1 LGGLRTHRVI
11 PVNIDTA
18 VHAPFPILPAVLAL
32 VLLLIP
38 LFAFGFAGDRC
49 VRAAQSLPVAVRLL
63 FPAIL
68 VTPYLIDALGSHL
81 LVLRWLLLYLIVPV
95 LMAALEFVAARLDP
109 DQRGHLIDFLVL
121 LPLGLAVDLRWLE
134 PAWPPRLAVLGKLT
148 LLDAGLYAFL
158 AVRCLTAVGY
168 DLHFRRRDWTTGF
181 RELLFYMPIAVP
193 LGLAIGFIHLHHR
206 AEHPWLIV
214 PLWIVTFIG
223 VALPEEIFFR
233 GWIQNLLERR
243 LGRTAAL
250 IVTAA
255 LFGLSHF
262 NKRTTFFNWRYVLL
276 AALAGIFYGRAWR
289 RDHRIAASAITHSTV
304 DTLWGALLR

>member
-1 LGGLRTHRVI
+1 V
-11 PVNIDTA
+11 P
-18 VHAPFPILPAVLAL
+18 APFPILPAAFAL
-32 VLLLIP
+32 ILLLIP

-49 VRAAQSLPVAVRLL
+49 TRAAQSLPTALRLVLPAV
-63 FPAIL
+63 L
-68 VTPYLIDALGSHL
+68 VVPYLIDALGSHIFAA
-81 LVLRWLLLYLIVPV
+81 RWLLVYLCVPI
-95 LMAALEFVAARLDP
+95 LLAGLEFLAARLDP
-109 DQRGHLIDFLVL
+109 SQRGHLLDFLVL

-168 DLHFRRRDWTTGF
+168 NLRFSARDWTTGL
-181 RELLFYMPIAVP
+181 REVLFYMPIAIP
-193 LGLAIGFIHLHHR
+193 LGLALGFLHLHHR
-206 AEHPWLIV
+206 VEHPWLLV
-214 PLWIVTFIG
+214 PLWIVTFVG

-250 IVTAA
+250 IVTAT

-276 AALAGIFYGRAWR
+276 AAIAGIFYGRAWR

>member
-1 LGGLRTHRVI
+1 
-11 PVNIDTA
+11 
-18 VHAPFPILPAVLAL
+18 VHAPFPIFPAVLAL
-32 VLLLIP
+32 ILLLIP

-49 VRAAQSLPVAVRLL
+49 LRLAQSLPVAARLTL
-63 FPAIL
+63 PALL
-68 VTPYLIDALGSHL
+68 VVPYLIDAAGSHTL
-81 LVLRWLLLYLIVPV
+81 DARWFLLYLLAP
-95 LMAALEFVAARLDP
+95 LALAALEFIAARLDP
-109 DQRGHLIDFLVL
+109 RQRGHLLDFLVL

-168 DLHFRRRDWTTGF
+168 DLRFRWRDWTAGL
-181 RELLFYMPIAVP
+181 REVLFYMPIAIP
-193 LGLAIGFIHLHHR
+193 LGLALGFLHLHHR
-206 AEHPWLIV
+206 VEHPWLLV
-214 PLWIVTFIG
+214 PLWFVTFVG

-243 LGRTAAL
+243 FGRTAAL
-250 IVTAA
+250 VMTAT

-262 NKRTTFFNWRYVLL
+262 NKRTNFFNWRYVLL
-276 AALAGIFYGRAWR
+276 AAIAGIFYGRAWS
-289 RDHRIAASAITHSTV
+289 RDHRIAASSITHSTV

>member
-1 LGGLRTHRVI
+1 V
-11 PVNIDTA
+11 P
-18 VHAPFPILPAVLAL
+18 APFPILPAAFAL
-32 VLLLIP
+32 ILLLIP

-49 VRAAQSLPVAVRLL
+49 TRAAQSLPTALRLVLPAV
-63 FPAIL
+63 L
-68 VTPYLIDALGSHL
+68 VVPYLIDALGSHIL
-81 LVLRWLLLYLIVPV
+81 TIRWLLLYLCVPI
-95 LMAALEFVAARLDP
+95 LLAGLEFLAARLDP
-109 DQRGHLIDFLVL
+109 NQRGHLLDFLVL

-134 PAWPPRLAVLGKLT
+134 SAWPARLAVLGKLT

-168 DLHFRRRDWTTGF
+168 NLRFRARDWITGL
-181 RELLFYMPIAVP
+181 REFLFYMPIAIP
-193 LGLAIGFIHLHHR
+193 LGLALGFLHLHHR
-206 AEHPWLIV
+206 VEHPWLLV
-214 PLWIVTFIG
+214 PLWIVTFVG

-250 IVTAA
+250 IATAT

-276 AALAGIFYGRAWR
+276 AAIAGIFYGRAWR

>member
-1 LGGLRTHRVI
+1 VS
-11 PVNIDTA
+11 
-18 VHAPFPILPAVLAL
+18 APFPILPAVIALA
-32 VLLLIP
+32 LLLIP

-49 VRAAQSLPVAVRLL
+49 TRFAQSLPVLLRLAI
-63 FPAIL
+63 PA
-68 VTPYLIDALGSHL
+68 L
-81 LVLRWLLLYLIVPV
+81 LVIPYIIVAHGSDILTPRWFLLYLLVPV
-95 LMAALEFVAARLDP
+95 LLASVEFLAAHLDP
-109 DQRGHLIDFLVL
+109 GQRGHLLDFLVL

-134 PAWPPRLAVLGKLT
+134 PAWPPRLALLGKLT

-168 DLHFRRRDWTTGF
+168 DLRFRGRDWTTGL
-181 RELLFYMPIAVP
+181 REVLFYMPIAIP
-193 LGLAIGFIHLHHR
+193 LGLALGFLHLHHR
-206 AEHPWLIV
+206 VEHAWLAV
-214 PLWIVTFIG
+214 PIWIGTFVS

-243 LGRTAAL
+243 MGRTAAL
-250 IVTAA
+250 LVTAI

-304 DTLWGALLR
+304 DTLWAALLR

>member
-1 LGGLRTHRVI
+1 V
-11 PVNIDTA
+11 P
-18 VHAPFPILPAVLAL
+18 APFPILPAAFAL
-32 VLLLIP
+32 ILLLIP

-49 VRAAQSLPVAVRLL
+49 TRAAQSLPTALRLVLPAV
-63 FPAIL
+63 L
-68 VTPYLIDALGSHL
+68 VVPYLIDALGSHIL
-81 LVLRWLLLYLIVPV
+81 TIRWLLLYLCVPI
-95 LMAALEFVAARLDP
+95 LLAGLEFLAARLDP
-109 DQRGHLIDFLVL
+109 NQRGHLLDFLVL

-134 PAWPPRLAVLGKLT
+134 SAWPARLAVLGKLT

-168 DLHFRRRDWTTGF
+168 NLRFRARDWITGL
-181 RELLFYMPIAVP
+181 REVLIYMPIAIP
-193 LGLAIGFIHLHHR
+193 LGLALGFLHLHHR
-206 AEHPWLIV
+206 VEHPWLLV
-214 PLWIVTFIG
+214 PLWIVTFVG

-250 IVTAA
+250 IATAT

-276 AALAGIFYGRAWR
+276 AAIAGIFYGRAWR

>member
-1 LGGLRTHRVI
+1 M
-11 PVNIDTA
+11 P
-18 VHAPFPILPAVLAL
+18 APFPILPAAFAL
-32 VLLLIP
+32 ILLLIP

-49 VRAAQSLPVAVRLL
+49 TRAAQSLPTALRLVLPAV
-63 FPAIL
+63 L
-68 VTPYLIDALGSHL
+68 VVPYLIDALGSHIL
-81 LVLRWLLLYLIVPV
+81 TIRWLLLYLCVPI
-95 LMAALEFVAARLDP
+95 LLAGLEFLAARLDP
-109 DQRGHLIDFLVL
+109 NQRGHLLDFLVL

-134 PAWPPRLAVLGKLT
+134 SAWPARLAVLGKLT

-168 DLHFRRRDWTTGF
+168 NLRFRARDWITGL
-181 RELLFYMPIAVP
+181 REVLFYMPIAIP
-193 LGLAIGFIHLHHR
+193 LGLALGFLHLHHR
-206 AEHPWLIV
+206 VEHPWLLV
-214 PLWIVTFIG
+214 PLWIVTFVG

-250 IVTAA
+250 IVTAT

-276 AALAGIFYGRAWR
+276 AAIAGIFYGRAWR

>member
-1 LGGLRTHRVI
+1 M
-11 PVNIDTA
+11 P
-18 VHAPFPILPAVLAL
+18 APFPILPAAFAL
-32 VLLLIP
+32 ILLLIP

-49 VRAAQSLPVAVRLL
+49 TRAAQSLPTALRLVLPAV
-63 FPAIL
+63 L
-68 VTPYLIDALGSHL
+68 VVPYLIDALGSHIFAA
-81 LVLRWLLLYLIVPV
+81 RWLLVYLCVPI
-95 LMAALEFVAARLDP
+95 LLAGLEFLAARLDP
-109 DQRGHLIDFLVL
+109 NQRGHLLDFLVL

-168 DLHFRRRDWTTGF
+168 NLRFRARDWITGL
-181 RELLFYMPIAVP
+181 REVLFYMPIAIP
-193 LGLAIGFIHLHHR
+193 LGLALGFLHLHHR
-206 AEHPWLIV
+206 VEHPWLLV
-214 PLWIVTFIG
+214 PLWIVTFVG

-250 IVTAA
+250 IATAT

-262 NKRTTFFNWRYVLL
+262 NKRATFFNWRYVLL
-276 AALAGIFYGRAWR
+276 AAIAGIFYGRAWR

>member
-1 LGGLRTHRVI
+1 
-11 PVNIDTA
+11 
-18 VHAPFPILPAVLAL
+18 
-32 VLLLIP
+32 
-38 LFAFGFAGDRC
+38 
-49 VRAAQSLPVAVRLL
+49 
-63 FPAIL
+63 
-68 VTPYLIDALGSHL
+68 
-81 LVLRWLLLYLIVPV
+81 
-95 LMAALEFVAARLDP
+95 
-109 DQRGHLIDFLVL
+109 
-121 LPLGLAVDLRWLE
+121 
-134 PAWPPRLAVLGKLT
+134 VLGKLT

-168 DLHFRRRDWTTGF
+168 NLRFSARDWITGL
-181 RELLFYMPIAVP
+181 REFLFYMPIAIP
-193 LGLAIGFIHLHHR
+193 LGLALGFLHLHHR
-206 AEHPWLIV
+206 VEHPWLLV
-214 PLWIVTFIG
+214 PLWIVTFVG

-250 IVTAA
+250 VITAT

-276 AALAGIFYGRAWR
+276 AAIAGIFYGRAWR

>member
-1 LGGLRTHRVI
+1 M
-11 PVNIDTA
+11 
-18 VHAPFPILPAVLAL
+18 HAPFPILPAALAL
-32 VLLLIP
+32 ILLLIP

-49 VRAAQSLPVAVRLL
+49 TRAAQSLPTALRLVLPAV
-63 FPAIL
+63 L
-68 VTPYLIDALGSHL
+68 VVPYLIDALGSHIFAA
-81 LVLRWLLLYLIVPV
+81 RWLLVYLCVPI
-95 LMAALEFVAARLDP
+95 LLAGLEFLAARLDP
-109 DQRGHLIDFLVL
+109 SQRGHLLDFLVL

-168 DLHFRRRDWTTGF
+168 NLSFSALDWTTVL
-181 RELLFYMPIAVP
+181 REVLFYMPIAIP
-193 LGLAIGFIHLHHR
+193 LGLALGFLHLHHR
-206 AEHPWLIV
+206 VEHPWLLV
-214 PLWIVTFIG
+214 PLWIVTFVG

-250 IVTAA
+250 GVTAT

-276 AALAGIFYGRAWR
+276 AAIAGIFYGRAWR

>member
-1 LGGLRTHRVI
+1 M
-11 PVNIDTA
+11 P
-18 VHAPFPILPAVLAL
+18 APFPILPAAFAL
-32 VLLLIP
+32 ILLLIP

-49 VRAAQSLPVAVRLL
+49 TRAAQSLPTALRLVLPAV
-63 FPAIL
+63 L
-68 VTPYLIDALGSHL
+68 VVPYLIDALGSHIL
-81 LVLRWLLLYLIVPV
+81 TIRWLLLYLCVPI
-95 LMAALEFVAARLDP
+95 LLAGLEFLAARLDP
-109 DQRGHLIDFLVL
+109 NQRGHLLDFLVL

-134 PAWPPRLAVLGKLT
+134 SAWPARLAVLGKLT

-168 DLHFRRRDWTTGF
+168 NLRFRARDWITGL
-181 RELLFYMPIAVP
+181 REFLFYMPIAIP
-193 LGLAIGFIHLHHR
+193 LGLALGFLHLHHR
-206 AEHPWLIV
+206 VEHPWLLV
-214 PLWIVTFIG
+214 PLWIVTFVG

-250 IVTAA
+250 IVTAT

-276 AALAGIFYGRAWR
+276 AAIAGIFYGRAWR